1 MKTFVIKPLLRY
13 HQPIPTDRVL
23 YPAKALFLGLFITQI
38 LASTQVY
45 ISNSELYQ
53 FLLAINDAGYFS
65 IPNEL
70 TMKRLTGF
78 NPAFF
83 GGLFFTLSIGASL
96 SISGITAAW
105 IWDRLFNR
113 NKYLLIPFSVLWSAT
128 FFAVNFHGFCLIYTF
143 YIFIIPATVFA
154 ATLKWMPSKVKKNKG
169 LNLIILAVSIILP
182 ALLWAP
188 RFSNDIFL
196 DFRDNLL
203 LSNSFGNKINNFY
216 YKYTLYPAEVFKSF
230 EQKLLKSC
238 NLNEIK
244 KNSLKQL
251 LEKELLNHDY
261 LPLMKDVHC
270 DLKIIEDRGL
280 LILMNKD
287 RVILNVTPAEFLSMP
302 GFILKKF
309 SLKTDKQVFF
319 RHFTFFSLLIGFP
332 ITLYIVFYSMF
343 HLISSFFFN
352 FINSSLI
359 ASILCLIFGIST
371 IIPLYIA
378 EIKLTDPNDIS
389 KAIESERWQDRV
401 AAYKTIESKRLE
413 VSDFKPYNNVK
424 ASPNIAERYWY
435 ARALGVSRNSKT
447 YNELLSLLDDP
458 HPNVVCMALYSLG
471 QRGKKTTVNKIMSI
485 IKSSDDWYTQDYAYR
500 AIRKLGWIQTKLE

>member
-287 RVILNVTPAEFLSMP
+287 RVILNVTPGEFLSMP

-309 SLKTDKQVFF
+309 SLVIY
-319 RHFTFFSLLIGFP
+319 RRILYFTCCWCLWCACMGQ
-332 ITLYIVFYSMF
+332 YR
-343 HLISSFFFN
+343 
-352 FINSSLI
+352 
-359 ASILCLIFGIST
+359 LC
-371 IIPLYIA
+371 
-378 EIKLTDPNDIS
+378 
-389 KAIESERWQDRV
+389 
-401 AAYKTIESKRLE
+401 
-413 VSDFKPYNNVK
+413 
-424 ASPNIAERYWY
+424 
-435 ARALGVSRNSKT
+435 
-447 YNELLSLLDDP
+447 
-458 HPNVVCMALYSLG
+458 
-471 QRGKKTTVNKIMSI
+471 
-485 IKSSDDWYTQDYAYR
+485 
-500 AIRKLGWIQTKLE
+500 